1 MGIKKAY
8 EILIDCSFDE
18 HKCNSTD
25 FYLVIRCD
33 VKTLLLVP
41 GKQLFLAFTMALRLQ
56 LYANMYEQLLF
67 TIKIAL

>member
-8 EILIDCSFDE
+8 EILIDCSFDD

-41 GKQLFLAFTMALRLQ
+41 SKQLFLAFTMALRLQ